1 MADGRRPQ
9 TVTTRVQF
17 FDTGGES
24 GQMLNV
30 VVIDEKIRE
39 GGERGDDGDGPQR
52 VVTQTK

>member
-1 MADGRRPQ
+1 MAH
-9 TVTTRVQF
+9 